1 MVTSMLWSEVREL
14 YPNRF
19 VYLEDLQSH
28 MEDGKLYVDEVAII
42 RPLTGSK
49 EALEA
54 LKAARE
60 NKFIYHTS
68 NEKIVMDV
76 VMKSMVQWIST
87 A

>member
-1 MVTSMLWSEVREL
+1 MLWSAVREL
-14 YPNRF
+14 YPNQF

-28 MEDGKLYVDEVAII
+28 MLDGKLYVDEVAII
-42 RPLTGSK
+42 RPLATSQ

-60 NKFIYHTS
+60 KKFIYHTS
-68 NEKIVMDV
+68 NEQIVMDV
-76 VMKSMVQWIST
+76 VMKPMIRGVR